1 MPENRWKQR
10 AIDPQPLCAYIIH
23 MIDGEK
29 LVARAFASP
38 IFDARAPKKP
48 TNVSI
53 NADLL
58 HQAKELKINLSRT
71 LEERLID
78 LVGAER
84 RRRWLAENESAIAD
98 YNDRMDRDGVFSNGL
113 RRF

>member
-1 MPENRWKQR
+1 VTSTP
-10 AIDPQPLCAYIIH
+10 PST
-23 MIDGEK
+23 
-29 LVARAFASP
+29 V
-38 IFDARAPKKP
+38 FDATAPRKA

-58 HQAKELKINLSRT
+58 HQAKELKINLSRA

-78 LVGAER
+78 LVGAAR
-84 RRRWLAENESAIAD
+84 RRLWLVENESAIAD
-98 YNDRMDRDGVFSNGL
+98 YNDRIDREGVFSDGL

>member
-1 MPENRWKQR
+1 MTNSLRS
-10 AIDPQPLCAYIIH
+10 I
-23 MIDGEK
+23 
-29 LVARAFASP
+29 V
-38 IFDARAPKKP
+38 FDASAPKKP

-58 HQAKELKINLSRT
+58 HEAKALKINLSRA

-78 LVGAER
+78 LVGVER

-98 YNDRMDRDGVFSNGL
+98 YNDRIDRAGVFSDGL